1 MSVIADNKS
10 FVSNAAG
17 VGSPD
22 FDKATFGIW
31 VSFFQHVNY
40 SKNGYTDPQPLVE
53 DIVASQFTVTGKRFS
68 IVSPDGKAPKARFFL
83 TSGIKGINGYD
94 SLDAISEIT
103 NTYISGYK
111 PEILLP
117 DLDFTGKIFRR
128 TEIESTS
135 KSPVSN
141 NNVSGIAAEDWQ
153 QTNISLNVTNTEENF
168 AYIDSGYIPYSN
180 EVNTRYKFLYD
191 DSSKSIE
198 SNFSSFEL
206 PIQLEQGAV
215 FKYRISRKSEPLGQS
230 YFVDLT
236 ADGKGVI
243 DYSKYKDEVSGFLD
257 GSLSYDFEN
266 IATISVGKGEFLDD
280 SNKTNIIK
288 EIQNDHYSGY
298 LKISKSTAADGAEMY
313 NFDLVSDSEEFNDI
327 YRVGISLDIFKLNS
341 KEGITGYV
349 MSSYNMGDGSST
361 KTIALAQGDSV
372 YPRVSEDGKVYRSNS
387 VKDLVNIE
395 QILESETFAQ
405 NVELQ
410 QTAGEE
416 SESVVGKKMENYFEA
431 LTDALNDKFGEEAV
445 AEDES
450 DVINIKN
457 AIEIKDAQNLLDENS
472 SIIRNETAL
481 PAFQLP
487 KKLITSDF
495 YSNYLNSG
503 EKYVAV
509 PLSKYSLFSSLAY
522 GDSYGILG
530 VDISEKIRTVYNSTC
545 EGIYIDEV
553 SFCRGDTATQKF
565 KSPVSNEIS
574 YSKGSVT
581 EIPYS
586 NGIIRKENYEN
597 QLSWQNAINY
607 YYTKNYVASFD
618 VYPSLSELELK
629 NLFDQA
635 VENVKNAIQGSN
647 TNISSANS
655 FLAKGGVEPRI
666 FVEREIYTEDYSP
679 NQDQELSKILSAGI
693 NVPDPTDI
701 STEKEEKLYCV
712 QNYDVSDFVRNKQ
725 TFFYPVQNYNETI
738 IFDSFVP
745 NSEIHSYTIADQST
759 FGVVLFADKNPS
771 PKKIF
776 RAESVIGGGS
786 TFSYSNF
793 SSSQAW
799 NGLDGGTI
807 TITNQDTQK
816 YGYHLYTY
824 TNSTDA
830 LVLAKSNV
838 RNGEIADT
846 SLANAVVIKFNKENF
861 VSNPSSTKEIDSEGK
876 EIEYFSLFLSAV
888 DSNGNVY
895 DATKVKINVQIYNYS
910 LSPPKEVNQWYIFNK
925 NPINDNSYG
934 IKENDQEIKPRF
946 FEDSSE
952 ETKAMAQQL
961 FFFPNGPCTSKNYEG
976 SPISAG
982 AKNGLANGLF
992 ENNILITEERGFT
1005 STYESNSCLDV
1016 LENGIINKQKS
1027 PAAGTS
1033 SVLFSSVK
1041 RLKITKVKYNFYAKD
1056 LILIGDAGFPNS
1068 KDFNYGWQFKLQ
1080 YRDKGSSADW
1090 GTLEEKGPF
1099 NTSEITTQFYQISPY
1114 YGLLGALNSPYY
1126 LEMIAF
1132 KTNIPLFLDD
1142 SNYEFRIAKYEKL
1155 AVFSSD
1161 LDVIKKVNFIPI
1173 KVQWTA
1179 DPDCQYY
1186 NIYQKDSG
1194 NNLTFLATENTRN
1207 NLSYAVP
1214 DVKQSYID
1222 LGPANFG
1229 SPNFSGYYDIRVSG
1243 IVPSVKE
1250 TSNSISSQYGFDVG
1264 DSNAQFL
1271 INKISNEANSA
1282 FAKQI
1287 NNPTYT
1293 PLINFNNP
1301 ESKNS
1306 AFTINQNYNKYYFV
1320 SNSASASLEGLS
1332 NIGFE
1337 GYVANTGASSC
1348 SVGAQSVS
1356 SNNVAS
1362 ISNNGVVTTS
1372 SLQSLPSAAL
1382 DLKDTEDDQC
1392 LYLISGVTISNS
1404 TSINRVLNIV
1414 NDSSSSIAITYNGTI
1429 TIQANTTAQ
1438 ISFLSSSA
1446 SVTFTRNNITAQ
1458 DDVISYPSVG
1468 LVNINH
1474 SRVNLDPSNPSSN
1487 FPIYNVSNS
1496 KLSVNGAL
1504 DLNAKSFNVVN
1515 WNGSTASN
1523 SQKNIFDSI
1532 KIFIL
1537 GTELESE
1544 RITLLKD
1551 DTDIIISNFQGAE
1564 GVSEEYF
1571 FIKDETITRYF
1582 NINIINGSST
1592 YELPIKNQDF
1602 KLTVYKRNSVIT
1614 YSILYPSDSPF
1625 FNISNN
1631 TEQLILLTRNNVQ
1644 NIDLNYLEASIPK
1657 QSFIY
1662 IVNKSQS
1669 EISFYKGDITQSVYT
1684 VSPNQIAR
1692 ASISTIGDA
1701 NGIKIDII
1709 DSAYSHFVFNID
1721 AATHLS
1727 DSINILDL
1735 NFCGTSITTPSASSF
1750 ASKNTF
1756 LLCRNRSIPNKI
1768 DNQFIS
1774 AEAGLINDQ
1783 DDPST
1788 NELNEIGQLSAN
1800 SISLSLYRKNVSD
1813 TLPTL
1818 ERTSFINQGLLGS
1831 ESSVEDSV
1839 SAFFYI
1845 KDDNL
1850 KHFSIRD
1857 FYNRKSSYSG
1867 KVFLPSP
1874 REIRINSFDDNHFLR
1889 IKSQSISFD
1898 YSPDTYVNGRL
1909 YSQDAK
1915 DSAIIS
1921 RDTEKASTTKTFPNA
1936 LNSDQI
1942 LINFSYDTVN
1952 VTVSSVSKTIKKNR
1966 LIKNDTGDLVY
1977 PVYNN
1982 KEFFIADSNSDR
1994 KNTVTAG
2001 GTTLFYQIIGKE
2013 IDVES
2018 IVLPDIS
2025 AVITYVIKNS
2035 SSRTY
2040 PVYTLRG
2047 ILVHNLAPNT
2057 QKEFVYNGSSY
2068 DANNNSVPYGD
2079 NLSFTSIKT
2088 ENQILEVDLS
2098 HPLSSLW
2105 SSGFSVNAI
2114 RENFIV
2120 EDSIELIIDGSSY
2133 QYAIFDVLDT
2143 VPADSSRVVYCYGR
2157 KPGILDIGDN
2167 KYLVNAFYL
2176 YLIFNGTIVKENEFY
2191 TTGDGINTAAVYPL
2205 SVIEYKHTDLL
2216 KFLPTYQSVISL
2228 PNVILIPLASQL
2240 VHYYLPNLSVVYSDG
2255 SQNYTL
2261 GSLLS
2266 GKKIVFVNTVKTNS
2280 GAENK
2285 VTNYNGAAT
2294 ESLEDVNSV
2303 VMYEIS
2309 GGQWVK
2315 STSGVPVVK
2324 PVYPTLDRV
2333 KGLSLTQTSE
2343 IADGREFVYLP
2354 NFSRFNVTVDSF
2366 TDKELKNFYVLNSAS
2381 NRVFINS
2388 NQSMLSSS
2396 RFMKIYRNLTA
2407 DSFDSQDLEIGGTAS
2422 FVSVEIELSQNK
2434 VVDDVVAEKYPNLK
2448 FGTSLKATAIYGT
2461 GSGRTKY
2468 THFYRYGTSGAPAK
2482 PIIKN
2487 ESFADLDLFNLKSYS
2502 PNDKLFV
2509 YGSSNVNAEG
2519 VSFDSYDLRVLK
2531 SDSLSGEK
2539 FYIYN
2544 NSSVFL
2550 RVFFKESDSGLS
2562 SDSIA
2567 IPSKRM
2573 VEISDNAVFLEYHE
2587 KGKFYISSKKLN
2599 KTYINKIDLPIFVD
2613 AFPDYKSLTGVI
2625 EAIQVTNS
2633 ISSIVLSL
2641 SKYKEKAIFYY
2652 TDGVNKFQ
2660 IDFDNNS
2667 SLNLPTFESFYL
2679 KSVSIINIKK
2689 PIYSISSS
2697 GHYIL
2702 NNSNVQIEVDCGSLS
2717 QSLFLVN
2724 NCAENILVTTV
2735 VSSVRKNILLY
2746 RNTVLILNSSGA
2758 SRYIKKAKRRD
2769 DFYCV
2774 FNPKTAISTQ
2784 NEISFVNAI
2793 ERNLDVQPILNDNG
2807 VEQQSYI
2814 KLLSRYGSS
2823 TTIYLSLTD
2832 YYNGLDVPTDSQEG
2846 IVAYEVGIGHETISK
2861 FLFFDPSKSTYTLP
2875 GIVDGETYRVD
2886 IDYALFDNISN
2897 LNGQDTLKED
2907 QNPYVIYNGE
2917 KYYNNEIIK
2926 GSYMSFYEVKYPN
2939 YVRVFKVTEDQP
2951 LVEDSVAKESDLDES
2966 IQEEIVEPLD
2976 KTAIFYQTINES
2988 ITEALGSSLSWIPR
3002 AEEAFWMTSD
3012 VGKDVWE
3019 IESVQSG
3026 YTKQFIYDDRQVTF
3040 TRCTLKKTN
3049 LRSKIFSNSF
3059 VTYSAL
3065 QERSKT
3071 NLQGLGVPADDM
3083 IVLGSQLNPEQQKI
3097 ITNNLRAENNIEDY
3111 IIPSKQIFLGD
3122 IKKSS
3127 LFPSQK
3133 EKTQIVNTEF
3143 EINVSVD
3150 KIKNFPAVSFEDF
3163 SKSQIIKILNDKA

>member
-10 FVSNAAG
+10 FVSNVAG
-17 VGSPD
+17 VASPD

-40 SKNGYTDPQPLVE
+40 SENGYTDPQPLVE
-53 DIVASQFTVTGKRFS
+53 DIVASEFTVTGKRFS

-83 TSGIKGINGYD
+83 TSGIKGINGYN
-94 SLDAISEIT
+94 SLDPISEIT

-111 PEILLP
+111 PEILMP

-135 KSPVSN
+135 RSPVSN
-141 NNVSGIAAEDWQ
+141 NNVLSIAAEDWQ
-153 QTNISLNVTNTEENF
+153 ATTISLNTTNTEENF
-168 AYIDSGYIPYSN
+168 AYVDTGYIPYSN

-206 PIQLEQGAV
+206 PVQLEQGAV

-243 DYSKYKDEVSGFLD
+243 DYSKYKDEISGFLD
-257 GSLSYDFEN
+257 GSLSYNFEN
-266 IATISVGKGEFLDD
+266 IAAISVGKSEFLDD
-280 SNKTNIIK
+280 SDKTNIIK
-288 EIQNDHYSGY
+288 EIQNDDCLKF
-298 LKISKSTAADGAEMY
+298 LKISKFTAADGAEMY
-313 NFDLVSDSEEFNDI
+313 DFNLISDKQEFTGI
-327 YRVGISLDIFKLNS
+327 YRVAITLDIFKLNS
-341 KEGITGYV
+341 KEGVTGYV

-361 KTIALAQGDSV
+361 KTIALSQGDSV
-372 YPRVSEDGKVYRSNS
+372 YPRISEDGKVYRSNS

-395 QILESETFAQ
+395 QILESEEFAQ
-405 NVELQ
+405 NLELQ
-410 QTAGEE
+410 QSASEE
-416 SESVVGKKMENYFEA
+416 SESVIGKTMSNYFEA
-431 LTDALNDKFGEEAV
+431 LTDALKDDFGEDTIEEETSEIV
-445 AEDES
+445 K
-450 DVINIKN
+450 VKN
-457 AIEIKDAQNLLDENS
+457 AIEIKDAQNLLNENS
-472 SIIRNETAL
+472 SVIKNETAL

-503 EKYVAV
+503 EKYVAL
-509 PLSKYSLFSSLAY
+509 PLSKYNIFSTLSY

-530 VDISEKIRTVYNSTC
+530 VNISEKDRSVYNSTC

-565 KSPVSNEIS
+565 RFPVSSEIS

-586 NGIIRKENYEN
+586 DGIIRKENYEN

-607 YYTKNYVASFD
+607 YYTKNYIASFD
-618 VYPSLSELELK
+618 VYPSFSESEYE
-629 NLFDQA
+629 NLFTQA
-635 VENVKNAIQGSN
+635 LTNVKRTIQGPRA
-647 TNISSANS
+647 NISSANS
-655 FLAKGGVEPRI
+655 FFAKGGVEPRI
-666 FVEREIYTEDYSP
+666 FVEREIYTEDYNP
-679 NQDQELSKILSAGI
+679 NQDQELSKRLSAGI
-693 NVPDPTDI
+693 NAPDPTDI

-725 TFFYPVQNYNETI
+725 TFFYPVQNYNEKI

-745 NSEIHSYTIADQST
+745 NSEIYSYTIAAEST
-759 FGVVLFADKNPS
+759 VGVILFSDKNPS

-776 RAESVIGGGS
+776 RVESVIGSGS

-799 NGLDGGTI
+799 NGVNGGTI
-807 TITNQDTQK
+807 EIANQDTQK

-824 TNSTDA
+824 TNSTDP
-830 LVLAKSNV
+830 LILAKSNV
-838 RNGEIADT
+838 SNGEMANT

-895 DATKVKINVQIYNYS
+895 DAAKVKVNVQIYNYS
-910 LSPPKEVNQWYIFNK
+910 LSSPEEVHQWYVFNK
-925 NPINDNSYG
+925 NPINDNRYG
-934 IKENDQEIKPRF
+934 IKENDQEIRPRF
-946 FEDSSE
+946 FEDGSE
-952 ETKAMAQQL
+952 ESIAKAQQL

-982 AKNGLANGLF
+982 SINGLADGLF
-992 ENNILITEERGFT
+992 ENNILITEETGIT
-1005 STYESNSCLDV
+1005 SIYESNCSLDIE
-1016 LENGIINKQKS
+1016 ENGEINKQKS
-1027 PAAGTS
+1027 PAAGTD
-1033 SVLFSSVK
+1033 SVIFSNVK

-1080 YRDKGSSADW
+1080 YRNKGSSADW
-1090 GTLEEKGPF
+1090 QTIEEKGQF
-1099 NTSEITTQFYQISPY
+1099 NTSEITAQFYQISPY
-1114 YGLLGALNSPYY
+1114 YALLGLLDFPYY

-1132 KTNIPLFLDD
+1132 KTNISLFLDD
-1142 SNYEFRIAKYEKL
+1142 SEYEFRIAKYEKL
-1155 AVFSSD
+1155 TVFSSD
-1161 LDVIKKVNFIPI
+1161 LDIIKKVNFLPV

-1194 NNLTFLATENTRN
+1194 NNLTFLTTENSRS

-1214 DVKQSYID
+1214 DIKQSYIN
-1222 LGPANFG
+1222 LGPADFG
-1229 SPNFSGYYDIRVSG
+1229 SPNFSGYYDIIVSG

-1250 TSNSISSQYGFDVG
+1250 SSNSISSEYGFDVG
-1264 DSNAQFL
+1264 DSNSQFS
-1271 INKISNEANSA
+1271 ISKISNEADSA

-1306 AFTINQNYNKYYFV
+1306 AFTINQNYNEYYFI
-1320 SNSASASLEGLS
+1320 SNSANASLGGLS
-1332 NIGFE
+1332 NINFE
-1337 GYVANTGASSC
+1337 AYVANTGVSSC

-1372 SLQSLPSAAL
+1372 SLQSLPTAAL
-1382 DLKDTEDDQC
+1382 DLKDTEDNQC
-1392 LYLISGVTISNS
+1392 LYLVSSVTISNS
-1404 TSINRVLNIV
+1404 TSTNRVLNII
-1414 NDSSSSIAITYNGTI
+1414 NDSSSSIIITYNETI
-1429 TIQANTTAQ
+1429 TIQANTTVG

-1446 SVTFTRNNITAQ
+1446 SVTLVRNNITIQ

-1474 SRVNLDPSNPSSN
+1474 LRVDLDPANPSSN

-1496 KLSVNGAL
+1496 KLSVNGTL
-1504 DLNAKSFNVVN
+1504 DLNAKSFNIIN
-1515 WNGSTASN
+1515 WNGSTVSN
-1523 SQKNIFDSI
+1523 SQKNIFDLI

-1537 GTELESE
+1537 GTEAQSE

-1551 DTDIIISNFQGAE
+1551 DTDINISNFQGAE
-1564 GVSEEYF
+1564 GSSEEYF

-1582 NINIINGSST
+1582 NINIVNGSSI
-1592 YELPIKNQDF
+1592 YRLPSKNQDF
-1602 KLTVYKRNSVIT
+1602 KLTVFKRNSVIS

-1625 FNISNN
+1625 FDISNN

-1669 EISFYKGDITQSVYT
+1669 EINFYKGDVTQSVYT

-1721 AATHLS
+1721 AATHLN
-1727 DSINILDL
+1727 DPINILDL
-1735 NFCGTSITTPSASSF
+1735 NFCGTLITAPSTASF

-1768 DNQFIS
+1768 DNQFVS
-1774 AEAGLINDQ
+1774 AEAGLINDK

-1788 NELNEIGQLSAN
+1788 NEINEVGQLSTN

-1831 ESSVEDSV
+1831 ESSVADSV
-1839 SAFFYI
+1839 SAFFYV

-1850 KHFSIRD
+1850 KHLSIRD

-1867 KVFLPSP
+1867 KVFLPST
-1874 REIRINSFDDNHFLR
+1874 REIRINSFDDNHFSRL
-1889 IKSQSISFD
+1889 KSQSISFD
-1898 YSPDTYVNGRL
+1898 YSPDGYVNGRL
-1909 YSQDAK
+1909 FSQDVK
-1915 DSAIIS
+1915 DSTILS
-1921 RDTEKASTTKTFPNA
+1921 RDTEKASTAKTFPNA
-1936 LNSDQI
+1936 LSSDQI

-1966 LIKNDTGDLVY
+1966 LIKNDTADLIY

-1994 KNTVTAG
+1994 TNTVVGG
-2001 GTTLFYQIIGKE
+2001 GTTLFYGIIGKE

-2018 IVLPDIS
+2018 IVLPDTS

-2040 PVYTLRG
+2040 PIYTLKG
-2047 ILVHNLAPNT
+2047 TLVHNLAPNT

-2105 SSGFSVNAI
+2105 PSGFSINAI
-2114 RENFIV
+2114 RESFIV
-2120 EDSIELIIDGSSY
+2120 EDSIEFTIGGLSY

-2176 YLIFNGTIVKENEFY
+2176 YLIFNETIVKENEFY
-2191 TTGDGINTAAVYPL
+2191 TTGDDVNTAAAYPL
-2205 SVIEYKHTDLL
+2205 SVIEYKHTDIL

-2240 VHYYLPNLSVVYSDG
+2240 IHYYLPNLSVVYSDG

-2266 GKKIVFVNTVKTNS
+2266 GKKIIFVNTVKANS

-2285 VTNYNGAAT
+2285 VTNYNTAAT
-2294 ESLEDVNSV
+2294 ESLTDINSV

-2343 IADGREFVYLP
+2343 IADGKEFVYLP
-2354 NFSRFNVTVDSF
+2354 NFNRFNISVDSF
-2366 TDKELKNFYVLNSAS
+2366 IDKELKNFYVLNSAS

-2396 RFMKIYRNLTA
+2396 RFMKIYRSLTTN
-2407 DSFDSQDLEIGGTAS
+2407 SFESQDLEIGGTSS
-2422 FVSVEIELSQNK
+2422 FVSVEMPLNQND
-2434 VVDDVVAEKYPNLK
+2434 VVDDVVAKDYPNLK
-2448 FGTSLKATAIYGT
+2448 FGTSLKVTAIF
-2461 GSGRTKY
+2461 GSGNSSRKY
-2468 THFYRYGTSGAPAK
+2468 THFYRYDTSGNPVK

-2487 ESFADLDLFNLKSYS
+2487 EFFADLDLFNLKSYS
-2502 PNDKLFV
+2502 PNDKLFI
-2509 YGSSNVNAEG
+2509 YGSSNVNEEG
-2519 VSFDSYDLRVLK
+2519 VSFDSYALRVLR

-2544 NSSVFL
+2544 NSSEFL
-2550 RVFFKESDSGLS
+2550 TIFFKESDLGSS
-2562 SDSIA
+2562 SDFII

-2573 VEISDNAVFLEYHE
+2573 VEISDNAVILEYHE
-2587 KGKFYISSKKLN
+2587 KGEFYISSRKLN
-2599 KTYINKIDLPIFVD
+2599 KAYINKIDLPIFID
-2613 AFPDYKSLTGVI
+2613 AFPDYKSLTGAIEPVQVI
-2625 EAIQVTNS
+2625 NS
-2633 ISSIVLSL
+2633 INSIVASL
-2641 SKYKEKAIFYY
+2641 SKYKEKSIFYY
-2652 TDGVNKFQ
+2652 TDGVNKKE
-2660 IDFDNNS
+2660 IDFDNNY

-2679 KSVSIINIKK
+2679 KANSLINIKK
-2689 PIYSISSS
+2689 PTYSISSG
-2697 GHYIL
+2697 GHYIF
-2702 NNSNVQIEVDCGSLS
+2702 NNSNTQVEVDCDSLS

-2735 VSSVRKNILLY
+2735 ASSIRKNILLY
-2746 RNTVLILNSSGA
+2746 RNTVLILNSSGDA
-2758 SRYIKKAKRRD
+2758 RYIKKAKSRD

-2793 ERNLDVQPILNDNG
+2793 ERNVDVQPILNDNG
-2807 VEQQSYI
+2807 IKQQSYI

-2823 TTIYLSLTD
+2823 YTIYLSLTD
-2832 YYNGLDVPTDSQEG
+2832 YYNGVDIPTDSQEG

-2875 GIVDGETYRVD
+2875 GIIDGESYRVD

-2897 LNGQDTLKED
+2897 LDGQGTEKED
-2907 QNPYVIYNGE
+2907 QSPYVIYNGK

-2939 YVRVFKVTEDQP
+2939 YVRVFKITEDQP
-2951 LVEDSVAKESDLDES
+2951 LVEALVAKESDLDES

-2976 KTAIFYQTINES
+2976 KAAIFYQTINES

-3012 VGKDVWE
+3012 AGKDIWE
-3019 IESVQSG
+3019 IQSVESGS
-3026 YTKQFIYDDRQVTF
+3026 TKQFIYDDRQVTF
-3040 TRCTLKKTN
+3040 TKCILKKTN

-3071 NLQGLGVPADDM
+3071 FLQGLGQPADDM

-3097 ITNNLRAENNIEDY
+3097 ITDKLRAQEDVEDY
-3111 IIPSKQIFLGD
+3111 IIPNKQIFIGD
-3122 IKKSS
+3122 VKKST
-3127 LFPSQK
+3127 LFPSQE
-3133 EKTQIVNTEF
+3133 EKTKIVNTEF

-3150 KIKNFPAVSFEDF
+3150 KLKNFPAASFEDF